1 MKKNVLL
8 IGAGRFGKH
17 MAMQLN
23 QLGHQVM
30 AVDTD
35 ENGLSSQSVNLETPE
50 EAPVRYDRAKK
61 RRDDF
66 HEEVEI
72 DPTYQK
78 KKVLLFEAPIFPFQ
92 LILKLC
98 LCILLS

>member
-1 MKKNVLL
+1 MSDFLSKFSGDKYTELLETDQKNPENESKELEKNSVVS
-8 IGAGRFGKH
+8 ASSEDE
-17 MAMQLN
+17 A
-23 QLGHQVM
+23 HQIPTVIP

-72 DPTYQK
+72 DPT
-78 KKVLLFEAPIFPFQ
+78 
-92 LILKLC
+92 
-98 LCILLS
+98 

>member
-1 MKKNVLL
+1 M
-8 IGAGRFGKH
+8 R
-17 MAMQLN
+17 
-23 QLGHQVM
+23 
-30 AVDTD
+30 
-35 ENGLSSQSVNLETPE
+35 NGLSSQSVNLETPE

-78 KKVLLFEAPIFPFQ
+78 KKKRKLV
-92 LILKLC
+92 ILVASASLAILVIAFSAYHFTHVTC
-98 LCILLS
+98 QILLEKYN